1 MNGARG
7 RRGGRPR
14 RRGGD
19 REGAS
24 PRGFRGGERRVATA
38 ASEDRLAT
46 RRAAFAR
53 PPGARR
59 AAGEAIGHR
68 ARDHARRPKPPS
80 DAPRKCRRG
89 ESGATGARVPA
100 EDAGARTPR
109 REANSPANRDVIVGW
124 TTAGAMVVPAEKRGG
139 ARARASDSARR
150 GARTVRNF
158 RRGGCAPPKWSG
170 SKRRARGSGRRD
182 TRRALGDARAR
193 RRRRARRSRGDRARE
208 TATGVDDGR
217 ARQRRRARRARAPR
231 RRRAPRCVD
240 GRRSR
245 PSIDR
250 RARRKEWA
258 SLPRPEPRA
267 LPLAHSPVPLEE
279 TRSGKIERR
288 AQYARVAIAASPPP
302 PGPKSTRWK
311 GKQRKSWR
319 FKNPP
324 GFRPR
329 VRVDGRSR
337 LPPQVCR

>member
-1 MNGARG
+1 MNGPRAAG
-7 RRGGRPR
+7 RTTASPR
-14 RRGGD
+14 RR
-19 REGAS
+19 RAAS
-24 PRGFRGGERRVATA
+24 SASRRRARVATA

-139 ARARASDSARR
+139 ARVRLGEARR
-150 GARTVRNF
+150 ADGAQFPTGRMPNGADRNGVRADRGGGTPGVRSETRERGDDGARVDREEIE
-158 RRGGCAPPKWSG
+158 
-170 SKRRARGSGRRD
+170 
-182 TRRALGDARAR
+182 RAR
-193 RRRRARRSRGDRARE
+193 RP
-208 TATGVDDGR
+208 TGVDDGR
-217 ARQRRRARRARAPR
+217 ARQRRRARPIREISQNRTSV
-231 RRRAPRCVD
+231 RRRAQKSPFN
-240 GRRSR
+240 RSSGPPKGAFEP
-245 PSIDR
+245 PS
-250 RARRKEWA
+250 AR
-258 SLPRPEPRA
+258 PRA

-279 TRSGKIERR
+279 TRSRQDR
-288 AQYARVAIAASPPP
+288 APSAMARASRSPPP
-302 PGPKSTRWK
+302 HLRPAQNRLVGKASNGKVGGSKTRPDFAHE
-311 GKQRKSWR
+311 S
-319 FKNPP
+319 
-324 GFRPR
+324 
-329 VRVDGRSR
+329 VVDGRSR